1 MTRLSHCTMTYIDVR
16 QNVLLYYD
24 SNDIIGRQIVSIHI
38 WCLNSSSIVLIY
50 YKQGRDI
57 SILFVGRY
65 VAL

>member
-1 MTRLSHCTMTYIDVR
+1 MTYIDVR

-57 SILFVGRY
+57 SILFCR
-65 VAL
+65 